1 MKELALHIMDIAQN
15 SLTAGATVITIE
27 VQEDT
32 ATDLLEITI
41 NDNGCGMPP
50 DVLARVTD
58 PYTTSRT
65 TRKVGMGL
73 PLLRDAAVMAQGELR
88 INSLVGKGTS
98 VHAAFRHSHWDRQP
112 LGDIAGIITLLV
124 QSNLGVD
131 FIYRHSKN
139 GKEYVF
145 DTREVREILQGIP
158 LNTPDVV
165 RLMREM
171 LETNLE
177 EIQIG

>member
-32 ATDLLEITI
+32 STDLLEIAI

-88 INSLVGKGTS
+88 INSEVGKGTS